1 MAERVIVE
9 LKAKEKIGPMDGPQL
24 LTYLRLSGLHLG
36 LLINFHE
43 RRLVEGVHRTVNDL
57 AED

>member
-43 RRLVEGVHRTVNDL
+43 KRLVDGVHRTVNEL